1 MTIAFVPSR
10 LANLEV
16 FRDSELS
23 ELHLLAQAS
32 PLHGLLQDPAWREA
46 SAIDFAYTSSLV
58 EGNTYSREDA
68 IALLTAGTIA
78 PGKSPQETQMLQ
90 NLRDAHALILDNAHE
105 IVQAGL
111 AGYRDIHTMLMRGIL
126 PAEQLGATRATRLVR
141 ITGTDY
147 MPPDGAAYL
156 DRRAAE
162 ILAGLGHAA
171 NPFDACLYAACT
183 LSYLQ
188 LFEDG
193 NKRASRVFQ
202 NAILIAADLPPV
214 LFPPSMIDA
223 YMGAQLVYYE
233 TGDFLMHRG
242 FVLDAYRRALRGP
255 PFGSASNRNP
265 APKVVS
271 S

>member
-1 MTIAFVPSR
+1 MTIAFVLSR

-32 PLHGLLQDPAWREA
+32 PLQGLLQDPAWREA
-46 SAIDFAYTSSLV
+46 SAIDFAYASGLV

-78 PGKSPQETQMLQ
+78 PSKRPQETQMLL

-111 AGYRDIHTMLMRGIL
+111 AGYREIHTVLMRGIL
-126 PAEQLGATRATRLVR
+126 PGEQLGATRATRQVR
-141 ITGTDY
+141 ITGTNY

-162 ILAGLGHAA
+162 ILAGLGHVA
-171 NPFDACLYAACT
+171 NPFDACLYAACN

-193 NKRASRVFQ
+193 NKRASRVLQ
-202 NAILIAADLPPV
+202 NALLVAADLPPV
-214 LFPPSMIDA
+214 LLPEAMIDA
-223 YMGAQLVYYE
+223 YVDAQLVYYE
-233 TGDFLMHRG
+233 TGDYLMHRG
-242 FVLDAYRRALRGP
+242 LMLEAFRRAVHSG
-255 PFGSASNRNP
+255 
-265 APKVVS
+265 K
-271 S
+271 